1 MSERIKVKGVGVH
14 THCKLPKPVHNP
26 LNRPPV
32 SYKKPLI
39 SLIIFLLGLI
49 GTAFISWVAA
59 VIWTAVFLCVIL
71 KRAVIWLIHLYQNK
85 APDKVR
91 LRCVFEPSCSEY
103 ALIALERWGAIC
115 GTALA
120 VWRILRCNPF
130 GKGGY
135 DPVPER
141 RKSNGRQN

>member
-59 VIWTAVFLCVIL
+59 VICTAVFLCVIL

-103 ALIALERWGAIC
+103 AILAIRKY
-115 GTALA
+115 GVLFGGIKAIGRLM
-120 VWRILRCNPF
+120 RCHLPN
-130 GKGGY
+130 GGPDY
-135 DPVPER
+135 P
-141 RKSNGRQN
+141 